1 MGPGRPYAWRVSGV
15 HDEEFGSDRVDPD
28 DDADRVARRE
38 AYRLEREEHRRKRTE
53 RRERGAGLGLGRALG
68 GFARSERASVDPSGE
83 PAARSRAPRSQADL
97 PATVAVAPWDEEGDG
112 ALPGEPAA
120 RSRAPRSQADPSQ
133 ESSAG
138 LWPTSASGA
147 AWGERQ
153 GGTSLGVATSAQEE
167 FAHNFGRP
175 AGADRRFRLG
185 VLFLAAVVVFLAVA
199 TWQTVGRLFGL

>member
-83 PAARSRAPRSQADL
+83 PAARSRAPRSQAD
-97 PATVAVAPWDEEGDG
+97 
-112 ALPGEPAA
+112 
-120 RSRAPRSQADPSQ
+120 PSQ